1 MLIPLLFKVKGIE
14 GWEATLEYYSG
25 ISISELEPV
34 AHALLKMLQKPAQE
48 KLKTVRSKYSQKIY
62 HEVATIKLPETISF

>member
-48 KLKTVRSKYSQKIY
+48 IILNLTLSN
-62 HEVATIKLPETISF
+62 